1 MDYFAELDRLIE
13 GPVYVIDYL
22 PGPVPAS
29 RGRHYWKGGEMV
41 LLPAGIQAAVP
52 QIPALPAQTELLL

>member
-29 RGRHYWKGGEMV
+29 RGRHYWKNA
-41 LLPAGIQAAVP
+41 PAAGKTTSIS
-52 QIPALPAQTELLL
+52 